1 MLTGLSWR
9 LLQSADEG
17 TVDFSKLKVEN
28 LKKCLSGRGIQLSD
42 GGKEGEKLSRNAA
55 ARKQPKLVEVVESY
69 DHLLAE

>member
-17 TVDFSKLKVEN
+17 TVDFSKLKIEN

-42 GGKEGEKLSRNAA
+42 GGKGR
-55 ARKQPKLVEVVESY
+55 
-69 DHLLAE
+69 